1 MFIGLLKKN
10 SLAPGGK
17 AMNRCPGSSPLVPGP
32 VFTLCTPEN
41 DKQLSGT
48 YPRSSNQAGGVFD
61 ESFEVMQ

>member
-1 MFIGLLKKN
+1 
-10 SLAPGGK
+10 
-17 AMNRCPGSSPLVPGP
+17 MNRCPGSSPLVPGP

-48 YPRSSNQAGGVFD
+48 YPRSSYQAGGVFD